1 MREVSAG
8 GVVVRRMRGR
18 LWLAAIEPQGRPG
31 VRALPK
37 GIVDRGEEPLQ
48 TALREVAEETG
59 LQAAPVASLGSVRYV
74 YARGGRRIFK
84 IVTFYL
90 MRYRSGRL
98 GAISP
103 AMRREVASCHWLA
116 LDEAPRALSYRGERD
131 MARAAAERLVAP
143 V

>member
-1 MREVSAG
+1 MRELSAG

-48 TALREVAEETG
+48 TALREVVEETG
-59 LQAAPVASLGSVRYV
+59 LEASPLASLGSVRYV
-74 YARGGRRIFK
+74 YTRGGRRIFK
-84 IVTFYL
+84 VVSFYL
-90 MRYRSGRL
+90 MRYRGGRL
-98 GAISP
+98 GDIAP

-116 LDEAPRALSYRGERD
+116 LDDAPRSLSYRGERD
-131 MARAAAERLVAP
+131 MARAASERLAAP
-143 V
+143 L

>member
-98 GAISP
+98 GEISP

>member
-98 GAISP
+98 GEISP
-103 AMRREVASCHWLA
+103 AMRREVASCHWLP